1 MNYLIISAGL
11 RNHLSLHR
19 FPEYLEE
26 LWGYCFHRL
35 VHTTT
40 LRLYQHSIRL
50 QRLCKIYSVFYFVSF
65 LAKSFIN
72 PNRPYLTT
80 VITTGKTCSISSIQ
94 SLGFRTFSSNHEL
107 TNNIM
112 SSGILL

>member
-40 LRLYQHSIRL
+40 LRALSTLDKTAEVVQNLFSLLFCFFLSQI
-50 QRLCKIYSVFYFVSF
+50 IY
-65 LAKSFIN
+65 
-72 PNRPYLTT
+72 
-80 VITTGKTCSISSIQ
+80 
-94 SLGFRTFSSNHEL
+94 
-107 TNNIM
+107 
-112 SSGILL
+112 